1 MLLTTENLCIGYSA
15 NKPVAANLSLGLAKG
30 CMTSLLGP
38 NGVGKSTLLR
48 TLAGLQPPLSGSVR
62 VCGELLAD
70 ISISELSRYIALVLT
85 DRVSV
90 GGLTVFELV
99 SMGRQPYTG
108 FFGRLSDTDRAI
120 IDQSMADV
128 GIAAKAAS
136 HIAELSDG
144 ECQKVMIAKALAQQT
159 PIIILDEPTAFLDA
173 AARIDVMRL
182 LHRLAAESQ
191 KAILL
196 STHDIDVAVQLSD
209 NLWLMNTNGVS
220 CGSVAEMVGG
230 GMLDNLFKDSNLRFD
245 AAAQRFV
252 WK

>member
-15 NKPVAANLSLGLAKG
+15 DKPIATNLSLGLAKG
-30 CMTSLLGP
+30 SMTSLLGP

-48 TLAGLQPPLSGSVR
+48 TLAGLQSPLSGRMR

-70 ISISELSRYIALVLT
+70 ISVSELSRHIALVLT
-85 DRVSV
+85 DRILV

-108 FFGRLSDTDRAI
+108 FFGRLSDTDCAI
-120 IDQSMADV
+120 IDQSMAEV
-128 GIAAKAAS
+128 GIAEKS
-136 HIAELSDG
+136 VCHVAELSDG
-144 ECQKVMIAKALAQQT
+144 ERQKVMIAKALAQQT

-182 LHRLAAESQ
+182 LHRLAVESQ

-196 STHDIDVAVQLSD
+196 STHDIDEAVQLSD
-209 NLWLMNTNGVS
+209 NLWLMNDDGVL
-220 CGSVAEMVGG
+220 CGSVAEIIESGRF
-230 GMLDNLFKDSNLRFD
+230 DNLFKGSDLRFD
-245 AAAQRFV
+245 ATARRFV
-252 WK
+252 W